1 MNTATRTIQVVR
13 FPGSTRV
20 VLGDE
25 ALAMVADALE
35 FAADDSR
42 TTADALNGEGDKTGA
57 GLALT
62 EARRLAL
69 LAEAIR
75 ASRDIAVNMDD
86 APEGIARGIA
96 NDLHDEWGNA

>member
-1 MNTATRTIQVVR
+1 MTTNTNAIHVVR

-25 ALAMVADALE
+25 ALAMLAEALE
-35 FAADDSR
+35 FAADNSR
-42 TTADALNGEGDKTGA
+42 TTADTLNGWGHKTGA
-57 GLALT
+57 GIALT
-62 EARRLAL
+62 EARRMDL

-75 ASRDIAVNMDD
+75 ASRDVAVNMDD